1 MIFLKCAGLVGP
13 KSGNVDFILVFV
25 CFFEVSRVPRV
36 RRGKSATR
44 RQRGSGGGLVGP
56 KSGNVE
62 KVLVLK
68 ALFKGSRGPRG
79 PQPN

>member
-1 MIFLKCAGLVGP
+1 MKNGAGRPYTASVMG
-13 KSGNVDFILVFV
+13 I
-25 CFFEVSRVPRV
+25 R
-36 RRGKSATR
+36 
-44 RQRGSGGGLVGP
+44 GGLVGP
-56 KSGNVE
+56 KSGNLE